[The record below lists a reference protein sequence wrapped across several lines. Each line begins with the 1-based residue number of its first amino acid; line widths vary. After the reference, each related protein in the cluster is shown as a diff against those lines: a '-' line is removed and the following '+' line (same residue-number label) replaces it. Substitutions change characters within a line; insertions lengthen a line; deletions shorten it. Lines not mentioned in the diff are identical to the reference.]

1 MYFHVTG
8 ICSHLVQS
16 CFAFVF
22 SCFLR
27 FAPHVVRNQVLNEG
41 FRCSHIPPWPP
52 FSRSAESTSRTT
64 QNESLALQAISG
76 TCRQHEM
83 VSEFLGWQ
91 CWHWCMTKQFEE
103 IAWLQASSTEVR
115 GSFTKAS
122 RSFTT
127 AEERESFAATL
138 NHVRLQSARIP
149 TSASPK
155 NEFQRYITPGS
166 QDVYFNRSTPGSPP
180 KDVTVVPNPA
190 KVETLAADEFIQRFA
205 LLQVWIHSLDVS
217 HC

>member
-1 MYFHVTG
+1 MIPECISMSPAFAA
-8 ICSHLVQS
+8 IWFNPALPS
-16 CFAFVF
+16 CFPV
-22 SCFLR
+22 SSDSHHMWSETKYWMKVSDV
-27 FAPHVVRNQVLNEG
+27 PH
-41 FRCSHIPPWPP
+41 SAPP
-52 FSRSAESTSRTT
+52 FSRSAESTSRP
-64 QNESLALQAISG
+64 QKESLALQAISG

-115 GSFTKAS
+115 GGFTKAS

-149 TSASPK
+149 SSASPK
-155 NEFQRYITPGS
+155 NEFQRYITPES
-166 QDVYFNRSTPGSPP
+166 QDVYRSTLGSPP

-190 KVETLAADEFIQRFA
+190 KVETLAADKFIQRFA
-205 LLQVWIHSLDVS
+205 LQVWIHSLDVS